1 MLKMLKILLSICCFT
16 SAVFIYTEVTEEKI
30 KEIEPTFHKKSMEQ
44 YKLYDIAIDDIL
56 NKKGIGYSFEK
67 SKEDYLIKIN
77 IEENNL
83 IELEEKDYE
92 EKNNLHIEDSL
103 VQSYSGEKFIIKN
116 YKKENMFFSL
126 AKKLKERDVKTK
138 DEYFLESFQIRNIN
152 NLEEIKTTLD
162 STIGLEKIGKKYI
175 TIDYEKKFNIDQIVI
190 KEKKLTYGSRTFN
203 YYDKKEMNR
212 LIVESAKDAYSLNL
226 IIQLALLLLIPSI
239 IFILLENKKTRTK
252 RLKNFNSILDNFKYL
267 KSRNRKKTKV
277 INEKVKKQKIKNEMK
292 NKEKQ
297 EEVEAEI
304 ENI

>member
-1 MLKMLKILLSICCFT
+1 MLKMLKILLSICCFA

-56 NKKGIGYSFEK
+56 DKKGIGYSFEK

-103 VQSYSGEKFIIKN
+103 VQSYSGEKFITKN

-126 AKKLKERDVKTK
+126 AKKLKEKNVRTE
-138 DEYFLESFQIRNIN
+138 DEYFLQSFEIRNIN

-175 TIDYEKKFNIDQIVI
+175 TIDYEKKFNIDKIAI
-190 KEKKLTYGSRTFN
+190 KGKKLTYGTKTFN
-203 YYDKKEMNR
+203 YFDKKEMNR
-212 LIVESAKDAYSLNL
+212 LMIESAKDAYSLNL

-239 IFILLENKKTRTK
+239 TFILLENKKTRTK
-252 RLKNFNSILDNFKYL
+252 RLKDFNSILDNFKDL
-267 KSRNRKKTKV
+267 KSSNRKKTKV
-277 INEKVKKQKIKNEMK
+277 INEKVKGLKIKKEING
-292 NKEKQ
+292 KEKQ
-297 EEVEAEI
+297 EKTEI

>member
-1 MLKMLKILLSICCFT
+1 
-16 SAVFIYTEVTEEKI
+16 
-30 KEIEPTFHKKSMEQ
+30 
-44 YKLYDIAIDDIL
+44 
-56 NKKGIGYSFEK
+56 
-67 SKEDYLIKIN
+67 
-77 IEENNL
+77 
-83 IELEEKDYE
+83 
-92 EKNNLHIEDSL
+92 
-103 VQSYSGEKFIIKN
+103 
-116 YKKENMFFSL
+116 
-126 AKKLKERDVKTK
+126 
-138 DEYFLESFQIRNIN
+138 
-152 NLEEIKTTLD
+152 
-162 STIGLEKIGKKYI
+162 
-175 TIDYEKKFNIDQIVI
+175 
-190 KEKKLTYGSRTFN
+190 
-203 YYDKKEMNR
+203 MNR

>member
-1 MLKMLKILLSICCFT
+1 MLKMLKILLSICCFA

-56 NKKGIGYSFEK
+56 DKKGIGYSFEK
-67 SKEDYLIKIN
+67 SNEDYLIKIN

-92 EKNNLHIEDSL
+92 EKNNLHIEDSF

-126 AKKLKERDVKTK
+126 AKKLKERNVRTE
-138 DEYFLESFQIRNIN
+138 DEYFLQSFEIRNIN

-175 TIDYEKKFNIDQIVI
+175 TIDYEKKFNIDQIAI
-190 KEKKLTYGSRTFN
+190 KEKKLTYGTRTFN

-212 LIVESAKDAYSLNL
+212 LMVESAKAAYSLNL

-239 IFILLENKKTRTK
+239 TFILLENKKTRTK
-252 RLKNFNSILDNFKYL
+252 RLKDFNSILDNFKDL
-267 KSRNRKKTKV
+267 KSSNRKKTKV
-277 INEKVKKQKIKNEMK
+277 INEKVKGLKIKKEIK
-292 NKEKQ
+292 IKEKQ
-297 EEVEAEI
+297 EKTEI